1 MSSTLLI
8 LTALAGITL
17 AQSTT
22 EASVTSTTV
31 DLLLG
36 TLTSGFSGSV
46 QTAAPCETVY
56 LLTCSGQPICS
67 DPVTVLPSLCPYFMY
82 STNLLQLTATQGP
95 QHYIYNFEN
104 SVSDSKGEGTVT
116 ASQSCSLQ
124 NAKTAVCNQYE
135 SISFGGRS
143 STIRR
148 QTTLSGDDLVYANV
162 RITGGLERLAEATE
176 ECSTATAFPS
186 RTGVSEGA
194 AKPTS
199 VIEVVKVVVPV
210 GVAVA
215 GILL

>member
-1 MSSTLLI
+1 MSSKLLMF
-8 LTALAGITL
+8 TALAGLTL

-22 EASVTSTTV
+22 EAINASTTV

-56 LLTCSGQPICS
+56 LLTCSGQPICP
-67 DPVTVLPSLCPYFMY
+67 DPVT
-82 STNLLQLTATQGP
+82 LTATQGP
-95 QHYIYNFEN
+95 QHYIYNFQN

-124 NAKTAVCNQYE
+124 NANTAVCNQYE

-148 QTTLSGDDLVYANV
+148 QTTLSGADLVYANV
-162 RITGGLERLAEATE
+162 GITGGVERLAEATG

-186 RTGVSEGA
+186 RTGVSGGA

-199 VIEVVKVVVPV
+199 VVEVVKVVVPV
-210 GVAVA
+210 GIAVA
-215 GILL
+215 GIFL